1 MREYFFYVD
10 HHGRLFQVL
19 LKRSSENV
27 KLIQDDSRM
36 FHWTAALKE
45 EKLLFNFFKRLKF
58 NTTDRYPEFRYVFL
72 YDHCSMSF
80 KSFIRFLSLCG
91 KERNFVRCDDRPIV
105 FHNSRILPTPSGIVA
120 TNIMYCSQN
129 FSVKVTLGISCTIML
144 VKSWLS
150 YSNLIWS
157 QWFPAQVMKHL
168 VTNVR
173 SVQCVQGL
181 IFFPYRPSVSP

>member
-1 MREYFFYVD
+1 
-10 HHGRLFQVL
+10 
-19 LKRSSENV
+19 
-27 KLIQDDSRM
+27 
-36 FHWTAALKE
+36 
-45 EKLLFNFFKRLKF
+45 
-58 NTTDRYPEFRYVFL
+58 
-72 YDHCSMSF
+72 MSF
-80 KSFIRFLSLCG
+80 KSLVRFLSLCG

-168 VTNVR
+168 VTNER
-173 SVQCVQGL
+173 SVQCAQGL
-181 IFFPYRPSVSP
+181 IFHIGQVYRPVNQGLIFSYRPGVPPGSKRNWRHWSSGG